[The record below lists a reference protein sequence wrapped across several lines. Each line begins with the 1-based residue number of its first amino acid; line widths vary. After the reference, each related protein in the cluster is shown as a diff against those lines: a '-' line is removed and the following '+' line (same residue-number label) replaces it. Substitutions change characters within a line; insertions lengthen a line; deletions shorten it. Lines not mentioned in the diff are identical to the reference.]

1 MVSLRCFAF
10 FDKCYGMYRISS
22 FFENKKK
29 FYSSLMDFIF
39 IFYFFFVALST
50 INTIP
55 HPPLS
60 LTPKIIK
67 KRKKKRK
74 KGGTYARVCCGKR
87 DEEWRGKGGKE
98 GKIIKKGKKKKRK
111 TEEKNRQKAADRNVT
126 SLHIH
131 SPLFLLLFFFFLS
144 FNNIYFLLKRSFPS
158 AHPHLGH

>member
-39 IFYFFFVALST
+39 ILFFFALST

-67 KRKKKRK
+67 KKEKKKRK

-87 DEEWRGKGGKE
+87 DEGWRRKEGKE
-98 GKIIKKGKKKKRK
+98 GKIIQKSNKEKKKKKK
-111 TEEKNRQKAADRNVT
+111 TEEKKQKRKTDKKQPTVT
-126 SLHIH
+126 WRPSTFI
-131 SPLFLLLFFFFLS
+131 PPYFCFFSFSFFQ
-144 FNNIYFLLKRSFPS
+144 
-158 AHPHLGH
+158 